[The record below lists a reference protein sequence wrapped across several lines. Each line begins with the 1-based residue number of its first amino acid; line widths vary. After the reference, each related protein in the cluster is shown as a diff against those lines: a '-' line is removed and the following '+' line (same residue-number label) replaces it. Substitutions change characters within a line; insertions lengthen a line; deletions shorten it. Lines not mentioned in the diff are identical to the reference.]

1 MNHPFKAAALFSLA
15 LASTLVFAQSGPY
28 PNRPIKV
35 VVPYSPGTGSDV
47 LARTLG
53 RVVSEKSGQPVVIEN
68 RDGGGSLVGTMV
80 VAKAPADGYTL
91 LIAANPFV
99 IVPSQYVKPPY
110 DPLKD
115 FVPVAKVGIIPLVLA
130 AAPGVPFSNLKEL
143 VAYAKA
149 NPGKLSYASS
159 GAGTISQQEMELFK
173 QAAGLDIVEVG
184 YKSTA
189 QAMTDTL
196 GGQIALF
203 PVVIPLVMPHL
214 KSARVRA
221 LGLFDTQRSPVFPE
235 IPLIGEELGVPGYT
249 PTPVWYGFMAPA
261 GTPREVVATLNG
273 LFHGAMQSA
282 EVKERLAGLGAQVNT
297 PTNEQFA
304 AQLKA
309 EFEKAAKVAKMLG
322 TAK

>member
-1 MNHPFKAAALFSLA
+1 MRHVFNVAAAFTFA
-15 LASTLVFAQSGPY
+15 LASTLALAQSGPY
-28 PNRPIKV
+28 PNRPIRII
-35 VVPYSPGTGSDV
+35 VPYSPGTGSDV

-53 RVVSEKSGQPVVIEN
+53 RVVSEKTGQPVVIEN

-99 IVPSQYVKPPY
+99 IVPSQHLKPPY

-130 AAPGVPFSNLKEL
+130 ASSTVPFSNVKEL
-143 VAYAKA
+143 VAYARA

-196 GGQIALF
+196 GGQIELF

-221 LGLFDTQRSPVFPE
+221 LALFDTQRSPVFPE

-261 GTPREVVATLNG
+261 GTPREVIATLNG
-273 LFHGAMQSA
+273 LFHGAMQTA
-282 EVKERLAGLGAQVNT
+282 EVKERLAGLGAQVST

-309 EFEKAAKVAKMLG
+309 EFEKAAKVAKLLG